1 MHWNLNTRYKIL
13 LEINNAV
20 ITNFSINDF
29 FKALSSELRRH
40 FEYDRLSIFIYDSEA
55 QSLTHL
61 TLADGVQPEGF
72 EKNVRPL
79 ASGAVAKMVIQ
90 SREPVILEDLAK
102 YSEHPSI
109 IAMANAGLTSTMAF
123 PLIVRNR
130 MLGTMHM
137 SFKKRPDDMVGL
149 KEIFTDVSNQVAIA
163 VGNMVTFTQLEEEKQ
178 HLVRE
183 KQYLMSATDDYQ
195 PDNFLYVSQVMLDIM
210 KLVERVADIDAP
222 LLITGETGTGKDYI
236 ARYIHSISPRK
247 DHLFVKVNCP
257 ALTPSLFES
266 ELYGHVK
273 GAFTG
278 ADTARIGRFEMADKG
293 MIFLDEIAE
302 LPVDL
307 QAKLLQVLQEHQIE
321 RVGDNRRIRTNF
333 RLIAATNRNLAD
345 SIEDGTIRQDLYY
358 RLNIIQIQLPPL
370 RERKEDI
377 PYLIKNMNEIESAE
391 VNRPK
396 PKYPDKV
403 IDFLTGYHWPG
414 NVRELKNLIKRM
426 VILNP
431 GELVSLSDIQKLV
444 NVGGQTDKN
453 YFNEAATLAETLAE
467 TEKLCIKRAL
477 RQTKGIVG
485 GPEGATKIL
494 DVPKSTLQYRLKKYG
509 LSPTDYV

>member
-1 MHWNLNTRYKIL
+1 MRWNLHTRYKIL

-29 FKALSSELRRH
+29 FEALSNELRKH
-40 FEYDRLSIFIYDSEA
+40 FEYDRLSIFIYDSDA
-55 QSLTHL
+55 QSLAYL

-72 EKNVRPL
+72 EKVVRPL
-79 ASGAVAKMVIQ
+79 SSGAIAKMVIQ
-90 SREPVILEDLAK
+90 SRAPVILEDIAK
-102 YSEHPSI
+102 YSDHPSI
-109 IAMANAGLTSTMAF
+109 VAMINAGLTSTMAF
-123 PLIVRNR
+123 PLIVRNHV
-130 MLGTMHM
+130 LGTMHM
-137 SFKKRPDDMVGL
+137 SFKKRPDNWADL

-163 VGNMVTFTQLEEEKQ
+163 VGNMATIAQLEKEKQ
-178 HLVRE
+178 NLERE
-183 KQYLMSATDDYQ
+183 KRYLMSSTDDYQ
-195 PDNFLYVSQVMLDIM
+195 PDNFLYVSQVMADIM

-236 ARYIHSISPRK
+236 ARYIHSISPRR

-266 ELYGHVK
+266 ELFGHVK

-293 MIFLDEIAE
+293 TIFLDEIAE

-307 QAKLLQVLQEHQIE
+307 QAKLLQVLQENQIE
-321 RVGDNRRIRTNF
+321 RVGDNQQIKTNF
-333 RLIAATNRNLAD
+333 RLIAATNRNLAE

-370 RERKEDI
+370 RERKKDI
-377 PYLIKNMNEIESAE
+377 PYLIRKMNEMESVE
-391 VNRPK
+391 INRQA

-403 IDFLTGYHWPG
+403 IDFLTEYHWPG

-426 VILNP
+426 VILKP
-431 GELVSLSDIQKLV
+431 GEIVSLSDIHKLV
-444 NVGGQTDKN
+444 NIGGQMDSESLTDVR
-453 YFNEAATLAETLAE
+453 TLAE
-467 TEKLCIKRAL
+467 TEKRCIERTL
-477 RQTKGIVG
+477 VQTKGIVG
-485 GPEGATKIL
+485 GPEGAAKIL
-494 DVPKSTLQYRLKKYG
+494 DIPKSTLQYRLKKYG
-509 LSPTDYV
+509 LKPSDYA